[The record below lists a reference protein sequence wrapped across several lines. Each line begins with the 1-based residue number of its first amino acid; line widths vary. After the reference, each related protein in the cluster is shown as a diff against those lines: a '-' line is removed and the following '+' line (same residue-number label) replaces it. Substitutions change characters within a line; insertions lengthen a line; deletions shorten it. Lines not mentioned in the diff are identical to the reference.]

1 MLEPSV
7 QVLIRCRDLAQCV
20 FEVFWRDLL
29 LLPLNGGDVLGVILM
44 GDVLTS
50 LAICSHNQKPFSWIT
65 TVPTA
70 SAHIRGVNAWE
81 WPPVAAPCAS
91 PDLRRGHLL
100 RCRWRRPRV
109 GTVSEPGPNPTL
121 ILLVNFEEP

>member
-7 QVLIRCRDLAQCV
+7 QVLIQCRDLAQCV

-29 LLPLNGGDVLGVILM
+29 LLQDFEKARQRGAGHPQLAGDAFMALFGNPLNGGDVLGVILM

-91 PDLRRGHLL
+91 PDLR
-100 RCRWRRPRV
+100 
-109 GTVSEPGPNPTL
+109 
-121 ILLVNFEEP
+121 